1 MMVTMEENPAVRAE
15 GVTVQFG
22 TDAPPVLSRVSFRIE
37 QGERVALIG
46 LNGSG
51 KSTLLAAL
59 VGLLPLSEGRIEVLG
74 TPLVRST
81 IDEIRQMVGFLFSVP
96 DDQILFPKVIDDVA
110 FTLIQRGFSPVAAR
124 KQAQEVLDRLGVL
137 EQAPRP
143 PDELSHGQRLRVA
156 LAGAI
161 VADPPL
167 LLLDEPSSGLDPVG
181 RQSLIRTL
189 GSLPSTMLI
198 ASHDLDF
205 AGRLC
210 TRYLMLEGGEL
221 VEEGNDFQDI
231 DRHWGIEACASQ

>member
-231 DRHWGIEACASQ
+231 DRHWGIEACAGQ

>member
-1 MMVTMEENPAVRAE
+1 MVEMKEIPALLAE
-15 GVTVQFG
+15 GVTIRFG
-22 TDAPPVLSRVSFRIE
+22 DEALPVLSNVSFRIE

-59 VGLLPLSEGRIEVLG
+59 VGLMPIEGGRIEVLG
-74 TPLVRST
+74 TPLEASSVE
-81 IDEIRQMVGFLFSVP
+81 DIRQMVGFLFSVP
-96 DDQILFPKVIDDVA
+96 DDQILFPRVIDDVA

-124 KQAQEVLDRLGVL
+124 LKAQEVLERLGVMD
-137 EQAPRP
+137 QASRP

-181 RQSLIRTL
+181 RQSLIQTL
-189 GSLPSTMLI
+189 LELPSTMLV
-198 ASHDLDF
+198 ATHDLGF
-205 AGRLC
+205 AARTC
-210 TRYLMLEGGEL
+210 TRYLMLENGAI
-221 VEEGNDFQDI
+221 VEEGQDFSAV
-231 DRHWGIEACASQ
+231 DRRWGIVAEARQ